1 MEAGKS
7 KASRRVG
14 CDAHSVGRMKR
25 VSRLGKWVRLPKL
38 GMPLP
43 ACSRGGQESH
53 GHLRK

>member
-25 VSRLGKWVRLPKL
+25 VSRLGKWVWLPEL